1 MSRKT
6 RILLLE
12 DNKYHALLIKRELA
26 EKFPQ
31 TVLAGFQS
39 AEFARD
45 ELLRNNYEIVLI
57 DYNPS
62 WQKGLEYIRRLH
74 REVPD
79 LKIILLAS
87 ADTNHLS
94 AKALEVGAT
103 EFILKEDA
111 FLRELCALIE
121 RMLEPPG
128 RKIKFR
134 TGRKKYNAQQKK
146 DIIELTVSTLAHEIN
161 NPLMTIL
168 GETELLL
175 HNGYRLAPEI
185 ERKLRVIEE
194 SAQRIKH
201 ALASLSGLTEP
212 SLKETPTG
220 TFIDLKKS

>member
-1 MSRKT
+1 MPKKIR
-6 RILLLE
+6 LLLLQ

-26 EKFPQ
+26 DKLPQ
-31 TVLAGFQS
+31 CIVATFQS

-45 ELLRNNYEIVLI
+45 ELRRNVYNIALI

-62 WQKGLEYIRRLH
+62 WGEGLDYIKRLH
-74 REVPD
+74 REMPT

-87 ADTNHLS
+87 NDTNHLS
-94 AKALEVGAT
+94 ENALESGAT
-103 EFILKEDA
+103 DFVLKEDDFQKGLA
-111 FLRELCALIE
+111 CLIE
-121 RMLEPPG
+121 KLISPVAH
-128 RKIKFR
+128 KIKFK
-134 TGRKKYNAQQKK
+134 TARKKSDSKEEK
-146 DIIELTVSTLAHEIN
+146 EIIELTVSTLAHEIN

-185 ERKLRVIEE
+185 DRKIRVIEE
-194 SAQRIKH
+194 SAQRIRS